1 MTGMPAPYPT
11 ELLPPGWL
19 PYGLPDD
26 FTFFTTESENC
37 LPSPDTFPLP
47 VSPSPWP
54 LPPAPVLFLLPLV
67 SFPLPPPLPPDPCP
81 LLPPHFFRTN
91 LTHLPAPRAQVP
103 PAFWDAS
110 AFYYAQ

>member
-47 VSPSPWP
+47 VSSF
-54 LPPAPVLFLLPLV
+54 PPASASCSCPFPLAPGLLP
-67 SFPLPPPLPPDPCP
+67 
-81 LLPPHFFRTN
+81 T
-91 LTHLPAPRAQVP
+91 APTTTP
-103 PAFWDAS
+103 
-110 AFYYAQ
+110 